1 MKNLFEDKKD
11 DTLSRLFRESLPK
24 EIQERIEYANGNGN
38 LIKKAQELLQS
49 GGDVLVILDTVP
61 SNKSIRDIYVSL
73 RRLSRQN
80 EYRLIVWNII
90 CAEYYFIKAFGSM
103 NQVKA
108 FLDTKDLEIVLE
120 RKPFGG
126 ASIIQTE
133 EDRIF
138 TKNFEK
144 FCKLYILKNGADC
157 VNQSELFFAKDC
169 ICQDGCESLSLIEK
183 STMYRAAYQV
193 SVEEASFGELWETH
207 RKLLEETNQMI
218 LLFNSAGYLKINTYP
233 VIQ

>member
-1 MKNLFEDKKD
+1 MKILFEDKKD
-11 DTLSRLFRESLPK
+11 DVLSELFRESLPK

-38 LIKKAQELLQS
+38 LIRKAQELLQS
-49 GGDVLVILDTVP
+49 GGNVLVILDTVP
-61 SNKSIRDIYVSL
+61 SNKSIRDIYISL

-90 CAEYYFIKAFGSM
+90 CAEYYFIKAFGSI
-103 NQVKA
+103 NRIKA
-108 FLDTKDLEIVLE
+108 FLDSKDLEIVLE

-193 SVEEASFGELWETH
+193 LFEVSSPEMLRATH
-207 RKLLEETNQMI
+207 RKLLEEANQMI
-218 LLFNSAGYLKINTYP
+218 QLYNSAGHLKINTYP
-233 VIQ
+233 IIQ

>member
-1 MKNLFEDKKD
+1 MKFLFEDKKD
-11 DTLSRLFRESLPK
+11 DALSILLRESLPK

-49 GGDVLVILDTVP
+49 GGEVLVLLDTVP

-90 CAEYYFIKAFGSM
+90 CTEFYFIKAFGSM

-108 FLDTKDLEIVLE
+108 FADAKDLEVVLE
-120 RKPFGG
+120 RKPFAG

-157 VNQSELFFAKDC
+157 VNQRSWGQVPIRAK
-169 ICQDGCESLSLIEK
+169 
-183 STMYRAAYQV
+183 
-193 SVEEASFGELWETH
+193 
-207 RKLLEETNQMI
+207 
-218 LLFNSAGYLKINTYP
+218 
-233 VIQ
+233 

>member
-1 MKNLFEDKKD
+1 MKILFEDKKD
-11 DTLSRLFRESLPK
+11 DVLSELFRESLPK
-24 EIQERIEYANGNGN
+24 KIQERIEYANGNGN
-38 LIKKAQELLQS
+38 LIRKAQELLQS

-80 EYRLIVWNII
+80 EYRLIVWNIV

-108 FLDTKDLEIVLE
+108 FLDTKDIEVVLE

-126 ASIIQTE
+126 AAIIQTE

-157 VNQSELFFAKDC
+157 VNQSGLFFAKDC
-169 ICQDGCESLSLIEK
+169 ICQNGCESLTLIEK
-183 STMYRAAYQV
+183 STMYRGAYQV
-193 SVEEASFGELWETH
+193 LFEVSSSEMLWATQ
-207 RKLLEETNQMI
+207 RKLLEEANQMI
-218 LLFNSAGYLKINTYP
+218 QLYNSADYLKINTYP

>member
-1 MKNLFEDKKD
+1 MKILFEDKKD
-11 DTLSRLFRESLPK
+11 DVLSILFRESLPK
-24 EIQERIEYANGNGN
+24 EIRERIEYANGNGN
-38 LIKKAQELLQS
+38 LIKKAQELLQN
-49 GGDVLVILDTVP
+49 GGDVLVVLDTVP

-80 EYRLIVWNII
+80 EYRLIVWNIV

-108 FLDTKDLEIVLE
+108 FLDTKDIEVVLE

-157 VNQSELFFAKDC
+157 VNQSGLFFAKDC
-169 ICQDGCESLSLIEK
+169 ICQNGCESLTLIEK
-183 STMYRAAYQV
+183 STMYRGAYQV
-193 SVEEASFGELWETH
+193 LFEESSSEKLWATH
-207 RKLLEETNQMI
+207 RKLLEDANQMI
-218 LLFNSAGYLKINTYP
+218 QLYNSADYLKINTYP

>member
-1 MKNLFEDKKD
+1 MKILFEDKKD
-11 DTLSRLFRESLPK
+11 DVLSRLFRKSLPK

-38 LIKKAQELLQS
+38 LIRKAQELLRS
-49 GGDVLVILDTVP
+49 GGAVLVILDTVP

-80 EYRLIVWNII
+80 EYRLIVWNVV

-120 RKPFGG
+120 RKPFGA

-138 TKNFEK
+138 SKNFEK

-157 VNQSELFFAKDC
+157 VNQSEIFFTKDC
-169 ICQDGCESLSLIEK
+169 ICQDGCERLSLIEK

-193 SVEEASFGELWETH
+193 LFEVSSPEMLWTTH
-207 RKLLEETNQMI
+207 RKLLEEANQMI
-218 LLFNSAGYLKINTYP
+218 QLYNSAGHLKINTYP
-233 VIQ
+233 IIQ